1 VDKYLSKMEWEI
13 PDVDEPKARQL
24 ILDEIRQVV
33 GQIENRS

>member
-1 VDKYLSKMEWEI
+1 MEWEI